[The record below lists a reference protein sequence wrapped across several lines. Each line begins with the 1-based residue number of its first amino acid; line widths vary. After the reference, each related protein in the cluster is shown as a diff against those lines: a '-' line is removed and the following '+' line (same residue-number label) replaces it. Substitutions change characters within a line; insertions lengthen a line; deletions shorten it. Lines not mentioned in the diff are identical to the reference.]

1 MSVARWQS
9 EELVRRGAA
18 TRGCGVAGVLL
29 LAALCGAP
37 AAPASPPAAP
47 APAAP
52 PVVPA
57 TATPM
62 VASPTAVPPAASP
75 ATPSPAAPPAAA
87 PPASPQELPR
97 GQLIEKVACAASRG
111 QSYALYLPSGYTPAR
126 SWPVLYVFDA
136 RGRAMAPARLF
147 GAGAEQYGYIVASS
161 YDTSSDG
168 TFGPNLKAMQAMWN
182 DTHSR
187 FRIDDG
193 RIYAAGFSGTARAAC
208 IMAMM
213 APGTIAGIIGAGA
226 GFPPERPPGKDTS
239 FAFFGTVG
247 NRDFNYYEM
256 TDLDSRLT
264 ALGLPHRIE
273 LFDGTHQWPPEVLA
287 TRALAWMELQAIK
300 TGRRAADP
308 ALVAALWRRDLDEA
322 RGLAAAGKLYAA
334 SHAYSQLAAD
344 FAGLPGTATP
354 RTTAQAGAA
363 APAGVATPAATAAPP
378 AATAAPPANAAA
390 PPAANAAP
398 PAAPAAAPAMPGA
411 AELAEAA
418 AQLAA
423 LARSDKFQR
432 DIRERKERE
441 RRDQDYLA
449 RARFVLAAGASGED
463 PAGVTKALGELRI
476 AELKRQAREAA
487 DPEERLSAERLLSTV
502 LVQTSFYLP
511 RLFSERKEYD
521 RAIFS
526 LSIAAEIEPGDA
538 FTLYQLAAAHA
549 QKGNRKQALTLL
561 EQAVERG
568 WTDGAQLAGDPAFA
582 PLRGDD
588 RFRQLVAALAAKSG
602 GPS

>member
-9 EELVRRGAA
+9 EELVRQGAA
-18 TRGCGVAGVLL
+18 ARGCGVAGVLL
-29 LAALCGAP
+29 LAALSG
-37 AAPASPPAAP
+37 AAPASAFPPSAPARAAPAVAP

-52 PVVPA
+52 L
-57 TATPM
+57 
-62 VASPTAVPPAASP
+62 VASPTAVPRTGPPTGPTAALP
-75 ATPSPAAPPAAA
+75 ATQPAAA
-87 PPASPQELPR
+87 PPAAPPQDLPR
-97 GQLIEKVACAASRG
+97 GQLIERVACAASRG
-111 QSYALYLPSGYTPAR
+111 QSYALYLPSGYSPDR

-136 RGRAMAPARLF
+136 RGRAMTPARLF
-147 GAGAEQYGYIVASS
+147 RAAAEQYGYIVASS
-161 YDTSSDG
+161 YDSSSDG
-168 TFGPNLKAMQAMWN
+168 PFEPNLKAMQAMWN

-187 FRIDDG
+187 FKIDD
-193 RIYAAGFSGTARAAC
+193 RRVYAAGFSGTVRAAC

-226 GFPPERPPGKDTS
+226 GFPSERPPGKDTS

-247 NRDFNYYEM
+247 NRDFNYYEV

-273 LFDGTHQWPPEVLA
+273 LFDGIHQWPPEAVA

-308 ALVAALWRRDLDEA
+308 ALVAALWRRDLEEA
-322 RGLAAAGKLYAA
+322 RGLEAAGKLYAA
-334 SHAYSQLAAD
+334 FHAYSQLAAD
-344 FAGLPGTATP
+344 FAGLPA
-354 RTTAQAGAA
+354 
-363 APAGVATPAATAAPP
+363 
-378 AATAAPPANAAA
+378 
-390 PPAANAAP
+390 
-398 PAAPAAAPAMPGA
+398 AAAPAMPGA

-423 LARSDKFQR
+423 LTRSDKLQR
-432 DIRERKERE
+432 DLRERKERE

-449 RARFVLAAGASGED
+449 RAQWVLAAGAPDEV
-463 PAGVTKALGELRI
+463 PAGVAKALAELRI
-476 AELKRQAREAA
+476 AELKRKAREAV
-487 DPEERLSAERLLSTV
+487 DPEERLAAERLLSTV

-511 RLFSERKEYD
+511 RLLFDRKEYD

-549 QKGNRKQALTLL
+549 QKGNRKRALALL
-561 EQAVERG
+561 EQAVEKG
-568 WTDGAQLAGDPAFA
+568 WIDGAQLAGDPAFA

>member
-9 EELVRRGAA
+9 EEVVRRGAA
-18 TRGCGVAGVLL
+18 ARGRGVVGVLL
-29 LAALCGAP
+29 LAALSGAAP
-37 AAPASPPAAP
+37 APASPP
-47 APAAP
+47 
-52 PVVPA
+52 
-57 TATPM
+57 T
-62 VASPTAVPPAASP
+62 
-75 ATPSPAAPPAAA
+75 APPAAA
-87 PPASPQELPR
+87 PPAPPQALPR
-97 GQLIEKVACAASRG
+97 GRLIEKVACAASRG
-111 QSYALYLPSGYTPAR
+111 RSYALYLPSGYSPDR

-136 RGRAMAPARLF
+136 RGRALAPAKLF
-147 GAGAEQYGYIVASS
+147 RAGAEQYGYIVASS

-168 TFGPNLKAMQAMWN
+168 TFGPNLEAMQAMWN

-300 TGRRAADP
+300 SGHRAADP

-322 RGLAAAGKLYAA
+322 RGLAAAGKPYAA

-344 FAGLPGTATP
+344 FAGLPGTAPP

-363 APAGVATPAATAAPP
+363 SPAA
-378 AATAAPPANAAA
+378 AAA
-390 PPAANAAP
+390 PPT
-398 PAAPAAAPAMPGA
+398 AAAASPGA

>member
-9 EELVRRGAA
+9 EEVVRRGAA
-18 TRGCGVAGVLL
+18 ARGRGVVGVLL
-29 LAALCGAP
+29 LAALSGAAP
-37 AAPASPPAAP
+37 APASPP
-47 APAAP
+47 
-52 PVVPA
+52 
-57 TATPM
+57 T
-62 VASPTAVPPAASP
+62 
-75 ATPSPAAPPAAA
+75 APPAAA
-87 PPASPQELPR
+87 PPAPPQALPR
-97 GQLIEKVACAASRG
+97 GRLIEKVACAASRG
-111 QSYALYLPSGYTPAR
+111 RSYALYLPSGYSPDR

-136 RGRAMAPARLF
+136 RGRALAPAKLF
-147 GAGAEQYGYIVASS
+147 RAGAEQYGYIVASS

-168 TFGPNLKAMQAMWN
+168 TFGPNLEAMQAMWN

-193 RIYAAGFSGTARAAC
+193 RIYAAGFSGTVRAAC

-273 LFDGTHQWPPEVLA
+273 LFDGTHQWPPEALA

-300 TGRRAADP
+300 SGHRAADP

-334 SHAYSQLAAD
+334 FHAYSQLAAD
-344 FAGLPGTATP
+344 FAGLPGSATP
-354 RTTAQAGAA
+354 RTTARAGAA
-363 APAGVATPAATAAPP
+363 S
-378 AATAAPPANAAA
+378 
-390 PPAANAAP
+390 
-398 PAAPAAAPAMPGA
+398 PAAAAASPGA
-411 AELAEAA
+411 AELAEAT

-423 LARSDKFQR
+423 LARSDKLQR

-526 LSIAAEIEPGDA
+526 LSIAAEIEPGGA